1 MLRSDENV
9 DQSSSQRREA
19 GMRFIQAGMGI
30 HGKEW
35 AEYLAHK
42 PGYELTGVVE
52 PSPAGRAW
60 AIETLGLPPE
70 RVFPTIESA
79 LAADHAAP
87 NGADAVLIVTPPE
100 THLAIAAAAL
110 QAGKHVLSEKPMV
123 PTLAEAHL
131 AVAEADRAGKIY
143 MIAQNY
149 RFRGPARAIRNLIAA
164 NAIGPLVSI
173 AIDSQ
178 RDMRFDYE
186 ATNFRYLMRHPYVI
200 DMSIHHVDLIRAIT
214 GQNVATVSAK
224 SWRAPDSPYRYD
236 PAVAAL
242 ITLESGAPV
251 VYEGSGAT
259 YRPWTSWN
267 GDWDIVGELGRIV
280 WNGGVED
287 SVGNV
292 TIQRWGE
299 EAKPVALPTGEL
311 ADRDAVLEAFR
322 LAFESGIRPETSVH
336 DNIHS
341 LALVVALCESID
353 RGEPVR
359 VADLLTGA

>member
-1 MLRSDENV
+1 MPLHAAGRTRS
-9 DQSSSQRREA
+9 REIFE
-19 GMRFIQAGMGI
+19 MKILQAGLGV

-35 AEYLAHK
+35 AEYLVHR
-42 PGYELTGVVE
+42 PGYELTGVLD

-60 AIETLGLPPE
+60 ALESLGLPPE

-79 LAADHAAP
+79 LAAETADHR
-87 NGADAVLIVTPPE
+87 ADAVLIVTPPE

-143 MIAQNY
+143 MVAQNY

-164 NAIGPLVSI
+164 NAIGPLVSVS
-173 AIDSQ
+173 IDSQ
-178 RDMRFDYE
+178 RDMRLDYE

-224 SWRAPDSPYRYD
+224 SWRAPDSPYRYE

-242 ITLESGAPV
+242 LTLESGVPV

-267 GDWDIVGELGRIV
+267 GDWELIGELGRIA
-280 WNGGVED
+280 WTGGVEEGD
-287 SVGNV
+287 EGDV
-292 TIQRWGE
+292 TIQHWGE
-299 EAKPVALPTGEL
+299 EPKPVRSPTGEL
-311 ADRDAVLEAFR
+311 VDRDAVLEAFR
-322 LAFESGIRPETSVH
+322 LAFESGVRPETSVH

-359 VADLLTGA
+359 VADLLTGD